1 MRRIPGFVLIHREP
15 GLTKTLGDFAISSVR
30 QEFESQSK
38 VEISRSGMNFG
49 ALGQTLLGD
58 QQTWHQ
64 AANNNHGILH
74 EVSQYRRD
82 VEKT

>member
-1 MRRIPGFVLIHREP
+1 
-15 GLTKTLGDFAISSVR
+15 
-30 QEFESQSK
+30 
-38 VEISRSGMNFG
+38 MNFG